1 MKKVLSRVIVVF
13 AVALG
18 GARFAQAEEPVPLA
32 VPVNFYACSYMD
44 GKNMSDFREVIEKFD
59 RFATRYD
66 AKYSA
71 WTLTPSFYTAKD
83 YFDVGWMGT
92 WPNGKE
98 YGESQDNWV
107 KHGGEMIRAFD
118 EVVDCT
124 STHQELISSVVVYSP
139 DGPPANGVVMFAPC
153 TLLEGKT
160 LNDAYQ
166 ASKTMADIMVGMGS
180 KANQFMFYP
189 SLGSGEIDF
198 DFWRVT
204 TFNNYTELGIA
215 ADTFYNGGGW
225 NKTREILG
233 SVASC
238 GSPTVYDAN
247 LARSGNTRTRDRM

>member
-1 MKKVLSRVIVVF
+1 
-13 AVALG
+13 
-18 GARFAQAEEPVPLA
+18 
-32 VPVNFYACSYMD
+32 VN
-44 GKNMSDFREVIEKFD
+44 GKGMSDLREVIEEFD

-71 WTLTPSFYTAKD
+71 WTLTPSFYTAEHR
-83 YFDVGWMGT
+83 FDVGWLGT
-92 WPNGKE
+92 WPDGNAFGV
-98 YGESQDNWV
+98 SQDIYL
-107 KHGGEMIRAFD
+107 KQGGEVIAAFN
-118 EVVDCT
+118 EVMDC
-124 STHQELISSVVVYSP
+124 SARQELISSVVVHAP
-139 DGPPANGVVMFAPC
+139 DGPPANGVVLFSPC

-166 ASKTMADIMVGMGS
+166 ASKTMANIMVGMGS
-180 KANQFMFYP
+180 KASQFMFYP

-204 TFNNYTELGIA
+204 TFNNYTELGTA

-238 GSPTVYDAN
+238 GSPTAYDAN
-247 LARSGNTRTRDRM
+247 LARGGNTRKRDRM